1 MSQLFA
7 MGRVTTD
14 LELKTSTNGNKY
26 TQFSL
31 MERINFG
38 ENARNQF
45 IQVWAWGNL
54 AQQLIQLG
62 VKTGSLVWVSG
73 SLELE
78 DYVKKDGKTRDKRL
92 KLKLKD
98 WGFVPRDKITK
109 KQKGTSTSHDA
120 AFDKVGVIDGD
131 RETLPE

>member
-7 MGRVTTD
+7 MGRVITD
-14 LELKTSTNGNKY
+14 PELKTSTRHNSY
-26 TQFSL
+26 VHFSL

-38 ENARNQF
+38 ENTRNQF

-54 AQQLIQLG
+54 AQQLMQLG
-62 VKTGSLVWVSG
+62 VKAGSLVWVSG

-78 DYVKKDGKTRDKRL
+78 DYVKKDGKTRDKQL

-98 WGFVPRDKITK
+98 WGFVPRDKPPK
-109 KQKGTSTSHDA
+109 KQKGARISRDSSA
-120 AFDKVGVIDGD
+120 ESAGVIDGD

>member
-54 AQQLIQLG
+54 VQQLIQLG

-98 WGFVPRDKITK
+98 WGFVPRDKIIK

-120 AFDKVGVIDGD
+120 ASDKVGVIDGD

>member
-14 LELKTSTNGNKY
+14 PELKTSTKDNKY

-109 KQKGTSTSHDA
+109 KQKGTSTSRDA
-120 AFDKVGVIDGD
+120 ASDKVGVIDGD